1 MRSKRFSR
9 FIQFRFWYQVK
20 GFAVGAP
27 RPFAA
32 SGFVNAK
39 KALAGGAFK
48 FDRHPINLCHRL
60 KIVNRNCNG
69 TTYCLHNF
77 TCGDQNRL
85 IVQTQLTEPRH
96 GRRYRPFPS
105 GYLKPGMSRP
115 SVQGTPA
122 SFNFFSKALKSE
134 LINFLIVFET
144 TLNSVRAIST

>member
-1 MRSKRFSR
+1 M
-9 FIQFRFWYQVK
+9 IEFRFRYQVK
-20 GFAVGAP
+20 GFAAGAP
-27 RPFAA
+27 RSFAA

-39 KALAGGAFK
+39 KALTGRAFK
-48 FDRHPINLCHRL
+48 FDRHPVNLCHRFN
-60 KIVNRNCNG
+60 IVNRNCNG

-77 TCGDQNRL
+77 TCVDQNRL
-85 IVQTQLTEPRH
+85 IAETHFAEPLR
-96 GRRYRPFPS
+96 GRRFRRCPS
-105 GYLKPGMSRP
+105 GYLMPGISRP